1 VVITLMG
8 ENNASVTPS
17 TEELMSW
24 ADTYGLS
31 HPVVADPNWGVTT
44 RFVTGSSI
52 GLPAMH
58 LLGPGAEVLIVNDWV
73 SESDIVAALPE

>member
-1 VVITLMG
+1 MG
-8 ENNASVTPS
+8 ENNGSAVPS
-17 TEELMSW
+17 TEDLMSW

-52 GLPAMH
+52 ALPTMH
-58 LLGPGAEVLIVNDWV
+58 LIGPGAEVLMVNDWV